1 MVKHLLIYILLFLVC
16 WSGVVLADSVPPLS
30 MEDKSRITQALLD
43 ALQAK
48 DITKQQYTKQVEW
61 VNSTPCEGVDRLI
74 LARKNKK
81 LSSAIAKQLK
91 LSTVDVLQ
99 FYKADGWSF
108 IYVDTHVSDATY
120 LFYSG
125 DPLTATHPVT
135 QWSGAAM
142 IIETTEI
149 EQWLLKNAPSI
160 PKHLAR
166 CFAWHVTLN
175 RD

>member
-1 MVKHLLIYILLFLVC
+1 MFLAC
-16 WSGVVLADSVPPLS
+16 CSGIVLGASEPPLS
-30 MEDKSRITQALLD
+30 NVDKSRIIKALSD

-61 VNSTPCEGVDRLI
+61 VNSNPCEGVARLI
-74 LARKNKK
+74 IARKNQK
-81 LSSAIAKQLK
+81 LTRAIAKQLK

-99 FYKADGWSF
+99 SYKADGWSI
-108 IYVDTHVSDATY
+108 IYVDTHVSDETY

-125 DPLTATHPVT
+125 DPITATHPVT
-135 QWSGAAM
+135 QWSGGAM
-142 IIETTEI
+142 IFETTEI
-149 EQWLLKNAPSI
+149 EQWVIKNAPGI
-160 PKHLAR
+160 PKHLAS